1 MTKNL
6 ENWWKSM
13 KIANIDREILH
24 NFWTTWRI
32 SIKFSE
38 KRWYDI
44 WCFKSHKKSGFHSLF
59 RKYIFGR
66 TTGQRAGCQIDLIV
80 VLRLDIKH
88 LRKYFDKL
96 YPLLRNRCS
105 VGKKL
110 QRLFSFASPV
120 PVLICAGKY
129 PCNNFYG
136 YRILD

>member
-1 MTKNL
+1 MTEKFF
-6 ENWWKSM
+6 
-13 KIANIDREILH
+13 I
-24 NFWTTWRI
+24 I
-32 SIKFSE
+32 SELLDEFQLSFQ
-38 KRWYDI
+38 KRGDMIYDVT
-44 WCFKSHKKSGFHSLF
+44 KSHKKSEFHSLF

-66 TTGQRAGCQIDLIV
+66 TTGQRVGCQIDLIV
-80 VLRLDIKH
+80 VLRLDIKY

-110 QRLFSFASPV
+110 QRLFSFVSPV

>member
-1 MTKNL
+1 MTEKFF
-6 ENWWKSM
+6 
-13 KIANIDREILH
+13 I
-24 NFWTTWRI
+24 I
-32 SIKFSE
+32 SELLDEFQLSFQ
-38 KRWYDI
+38 KRGDMIYDVI
-44 WCFKSHKKSGFHSLF
+44 KSHKKPGFYSLF

-66 TTGQRAGCQIDLIV
+66 TTGQRVGCQIDLIV
-80 VLRLDIKH
+80 VLRLDIKY

-110 QRLFSFASPV
+110 QRLFSFVSPV

-129 PCNNFYG
+129 PCSNFYG